1 MRSLRRCDERT
12 LTIVD
17 GTRSKGVRVLGSPNS
32 ASLRSVKL
40 TTKIIDKSMIG
51 NCQYRVGV
59 IMEIKKIDI
68 KEFER
73 NLKSMERRKRFIIYS
88 MLVSMIVIGYAIFL
102 IWRAWPIDSWSISNA
117 GVFGD
122 SFGVLT
128 CFFTAFA
135 FIGVLI
141 NIDMQREDMARQQK
155 NIDHQNFENNFFQM
169 LNHLNEITKDLTVTS
184 YENSIGHNTEAVGR
198 AAFQKIFKS
207 LRDKFQFKLI
217 HIGDGEDNNPFLLQ
231 RYEEFW
237 DEHGLHL
244 GHYFR
249 WLYHLM
255 AFVDKSEV
263 EDRAF
268 YIKLICA
275 QLSNHELTLLF
286 YNASFVR
293 GKGFKKFLIKY
304 KIMSNTES
312 EDLACHT
319 HKTLIPE
326 VKFWGEP

>member
-1 MRSLRRCDERT
+1 
-12 LTIVD
+12 
-17 GTRSKGVRVLGSPNS
+17 
-32 ASLRSVKL
+32 
-40 TTKIIDKSMIG
+40 
-51 NCQYRVGV
+51 
-59 IMEIKKIDI
+59 MEINKSYKR
-68 KEFER
+68 EFEK
-73 NLKSMERRKRFIIYS
+73 NSKAKERRKRFITYS
-88 MLVSMIVIGYAIFL
+88 LLVSMIVMGYAIFL
-102 IWRAWPIDSWSISNA
+102 IWRTWPIESWSISNA

-155 NIDHQNFENNFFQM
+155 NIDHQNFESNFFQM

-184 YENSIGHNTEAVGR
+184 YDKSIGRDTEAVGR

-207 LRDKFQFKLI
+207 LTDNFQFKMI
-217 HIGDGEDNNPFLLQ
+217 HIGNEKDSESFLFQ

-237 DEHGLHL
+237 DKHGSHL

-255 AFVDKSEV
+255 AFVDKSET

-275 QLSNHELTLLF
+275 QLSTHELILLF

-304 KIMSNTES
+304 SIMSNTES
-312 EDLACHT
+312 EDLACIT
-319 HKTLIPE
+319 HKVLIPE
-326 VKFWGEP
+326 VKFWGES